1 MDIKQYINEL
11 GQKAYD
17 ASRIMAAAS
26 TQKKNEALNAIADEV
41 VKNKKDLI
49 ETNAKDLE
57 KAKESGLESALL
69 DRLELTASR
78 VDAMADGL
86 KQVADLEDLIGKTTD
101 YVQQDSGI
109 KVGRMRVPLGVIGI
123 IYESRP
129 NVTADAAGLCLKS
142 GNATILRGGSEAI
155 FSNQAIE
162 ECIRRGLKSAKLPE
176 DAIQLIETTERAAV
190 GELLRMS
197 DYVDVIVPRGGKG
210 LIERVSAEA
219 KMPVIKHLDGICHV
233 YIDDDADMEKAINIA
248 YNAKTQRYG
257 TCNTMECLLVAKSLA
272 KTVLE
277 KLEPMYRKEN
287 VEIRGCKAS
296 KEILTDINIAT
307 DEDYATEYQA
317 PILSLKI
324 VSNIDEAMS
333 HIDKFGSKHTDTIVT
348 ENQSK
353 ADRFLREVDS
363 SSVMHNASTRFAD
376 GYEYGL
382 GAEIGISTDKFHA
395 RGPVG
400 LEGLTS
406 QKYVVLGDGNIRT

>member
-1 MDIKQYINEL
+1 MYKRQ
-11 GQKAYD
+11 
-17 ASRIMAAAS
+17 
-26 TQKKNEALNAIADEV
+26 
-41 VKNKKDLI
+41 
-49 ETNAKDLE
+49 
-57 KAKESGLESALL
+57 
-69 DRLELTASR
+69 
-78 VDAMADGL
+78 
-86 KQVADLEDLIGKTTD
+86 
-101 YVQQDSGI
+101 
-109 KVGRMRVPLGVIGI
+109 
-123 IYESRP
+123 
-129 NVTADAAGLCLKS
+129 
-142 GNATILRGGSEAI
+142 
-155 FSNQAIE
+155 
-162 ECIRRGLKSAKLPE
+162 
-176 DAIQLIETTERAAV
+176 
-190 GELLRMS
+190 
-197 DYVDVIVPRGGKG
+197 
-210 LIERVSAEA
+210 
-219 KMPVIKHLDGICHV
+219 VIKHLDGICHV

-296 KEILTDINIAT
+296 KEILADINIAT
-307 DEDYATEYQA
+307 DEDYATEYLA